1 MVFIRTEE
9 KIWSWSHKDKKQGLT
24 NAIRREDNILS
35 NSIMTGKSILP
46 EAMRAGGRSLT
57 WSQNERKAFYLKPWG
72 QEHRFSA
79 TQIPPFRHSKLQSP
93 TRRKNQD
100 GREIKISL
108 KTRRWKREK
117 MWECEGRGGRVY
129 WSLHIC
135 MYMYK
140 AKMYELNFDGVDL
153 WRWLLT
159 S

>member
-9 KIWSWSHKDKKQGLT
+9 KIWSGSHKDKKQGLT

-100 GREIKISL
+100 DREIKISH
-108 KTRRWKREK
+108 KTRRCWDHVAGWRDGRADDRPRMKERKDVRERRKRGSRLLK
-117 MWECEGRGGRVY
+117 
-129 WSLHIC
+129 LT
-135 MYMYK
+135 YMYV
-140 AKMYELNFDGVDL
+140 YV
-153 WRWLLT
+153 
-159 S
+159 